1 MPLTFPGQRYIITW
15 SEWDKSIEVG
25 FYSLTETGL
34 MNRVSTCDFLLQW
47 HERDSFLKRLVT
59 GNEIWISYQNV
70 HRKRIWSKNNRSL
83 TVAKLGLHP
92 KKVLLL
98 FGGIRKCS
106 LLWAPFSRWNH
117 WFRKILQYQLDKLK
131 CHSRKTIKIELIRS
145 LWQCKTAC
153 CINCKKK
160 RLQFDSE
167 CSTAY
172 SILPR
177 SCSIWVLFVTVIKKF
192 SPW

>member
-83 TVAKLGLHP
+83 TVAKLGLHL
-92 KKVLLL
+92 KKL
-98 FGGIRKCS
+98 
-106 LLWAPFSRWNH
+106 
-117 WFRKILQYQLDKLK
+117 
-131 CHSRKTIKIELIRS
+131 
-145 LWQCKTAC
+145 
-153 CINCKKK
+153 
-160 RLQFDSE
+160 
-167 CSTAY
+167 
-172 SILPR
+172 SILSFIHFSSSFIHLVGLER
-177 SCSIWVLFVTVIKKF
+177 STMSSFLKVKLSILENITISLINWKI
-192 SPW
+192 P